1 MLTVVARQLES
12 LVRASPL
19 PVTPPSSGTGATS
32 LVCPRAY
39 GDSAAEASGAGAVRL
54 RPSQLRRRGRGRSG
68 GLGPLDR
75 PAWAGKLPLPK
86 TPACRARRG

>member
-32 LVCPRAY
+32 LVPT
-39 GDSAAEASGAGAVRL
+39 GVVIVPAEASGAGAVRL
-54 RPSQLRRRGRGRSG
+54 RPPS
-68 GLGPLDR
+68 
-75 PAWAGKLPLPK
+75 
-86 TPACRARRG
+86 